1 MRLRVERPPEA
12 EGRRFESAHPDHPL
26 SGLRTLYQPAG
37 RRYHRIVI
45 TEDPAG
51 HLSSDDEEAA
61 APIPQMPIGIV
72 IARITVVSAMSFAG
86 ALAIFFL
93 VGGLWLYALVAVAA
107 TLICLLL
114 MFAVERGAA

>member
-1 MRLRVERPPEA
+1 
-12 EGRRFESAHPDHPL
+12 
-26 SGLRTLYQPAG
+26 
-37 RRYHRIVI
+37 VI
-45 TEDPAG
+45 EDPAS
-51 HLSSDDEEAA
+51 HLSSDDEEVAV
-61 APIPQMPIGIV
+61 PIPQMPIGIV
-72 IARITVVSAMSFAG
+72 IARITIVSAMSFAG